1 MRLVRLMYK
10 KKTAVRTSCRWSKPI
25 MIRRILPLKLNSFQ
39 FTFGKNQFL
48 IFPFSLHARKI
59 KNMKLVPDTDPLR
72 YMQVVEIYRS
82 SNKCGEFDVLS
93 I

>member
-1 MRLVRLMYK
+1 
-10 KKTAVRTSCRWSKPI
+10 
-25 MIRRILPLKLNSFQ
+25 
-39 FTFGKNQFL
+39 
-48 IFPFSLHARKI
+48 
-59 KNMKLVPDTDPLR
+59 MKLVPHTDPLR